1 MTEKAFVSGGKIEMQ
16 LDGGSYTVRP
26 AGGNAIRVTL
36 SGNVGAAKVD
46 VATEDTHANVSVK
59 ETPRNNFLATIEV
72 PQTAD
77 LVIRLAAGDLK
88 LDAVSGNKDVE
99 SNAGNVDIVTGDSK
113 DYASVDAS
121 VQAGDIK
128 AERLWGIAVR
138 ALSEIELVGQRQVHA
153 AGQADRWQSH
163 ASRQVTSSQV
173 RPRSAGAVTEG
184 HRVTVA
190 GENDDG
196 DDLRNLIARRL
207 PRRSNGD
214 GLVFGTTATV
224 PHTSCVGI
232 IRNSGPSSRK
242 EPGYTKCS
250 RVARSYVGPEIS

>member
-1 MTEKAFVSGGKIEMQ
+1 MMLLMRQVCWSAVKSGAGAMVLLVVACSGSESPQTQRGTDSQTQPQTPGKVTEKAFVSGGKIDMQ

-36 SGNVGAAKVD
+36 SGNVGAAKVE

-59 ETPRNNFLATIEV
+59 ETPRSNFLATIEV

-77 LVIRLAAGDLK
+77 LVIRLAAGDLT

-128 AERLWGIAVR
+128 AEAFGESQSGLFRKLSWSGKGKYTLR
-138 ALSEIELVGQRQVHA
+138 AK
-153 AGQADRWQSH
+153 
-163 ASRQVTSSQV
+163 
-173 RPRSAGAVTEG
+173 
-184 HRVTVA
+184 
-190 GENDDG
+190 
-196 DDLRNLIARRL
+196 LIAGNL
-207 PRRSNGD
+207 TLRS
-214 GLVFGTTATV
+214 
-224 PHTSCVGI
+224 
-232 IRNSGPSSRK
+232 K
-242 EPGYTKCS
+242 
-250 RVARSYVGPEIS
+250 